1 MVINTK
7 IYLKN
12 VKFHLA
18 TNIQVKT
25 SQFHFFFILYF
36 SNKNPNLLYKIKCVV
51 FFFPL
56 FIYLFIVENFIL
68 KIVCFYKSE
77 IQTGP
82 KILPFGG
89 VEKEKMGLRASI
101 R

>member
-1 MVINTK
+1 M
-7 IYLKN
+7 
-12 VKFHLA
+12 
-18 TNIQVKT
+18 
-25 SQFHFFFILYF
+25 
-36 SNKNPNLLYKIKCVV
+36 V